1 MSEKEYPIKYRTTY
15 LQLGAEDLDRAKR
28 FYEDVFGLE
37 VSWYMSPEAGWCE
50 LYLPG
55 KGARLGLN
63 VGGPAGVL
71 IFDVEDLEEAKG
83 YLEGRGLETTV
94 VTDIPDMVSYFNV
107 KDSEGNTVQV
117 VSDPRVT
124 SQ

>member
-1 MSEKEYPIKYRTTY
+1 MKYRTVY
-15 LQLGAEDLDRAKR
+15 LQLGAEDLDRAKK

-37 VSWYMSPEAGWCE
+37 VSWYVSPEAGWCE

-55 KGARLGLN
+55 RCARIGLN
-63 VGGPAGVL
+63 VGSPAGVL

-83 YLEGRGLETTV
+83 YLEGKGLETTE
-94 VTDIPDMVSYFNV
+94 VTDIPDMVSYFNI
-107 KDSEGNTVQV
+107 KDSEGNTVQI
-117 VSDPRVT
+117 VSDPRVK